1 MDTQFRA
8 IELLSNL
15 KSIKRT
21 GPTQFAGTDS
31 SQVSSIA
38 EHSFQVAYLC
48 LILGKLV
55 PNVDSNNLLKM
66 AVMHDWHE
74 AIILDVPVSSKS
86 YRSYFDAD
94 VKQIYSDAGSK
105 AQNEILEDAQLEI
118 PTLNEAEQKLF
129 RFCDMLAHTLEM
141 IELKGKGY
149 NHKWIKKMFVV
160 QIKLINEYDYEFKE
174 ELVNHLERSFEEGMD
189 NYYLT
194 KATSE

>member
-1 MDTQFRA
+1 MNTQFRA

-21 GPTQFAGTDS
+21 GPTLFAGINS
-31 SQVSSIA
+31 SQASSIA

-55 PNVDSNNLLKM
+55 PNVNSNKLLKM

-74 AIILDVPVSSKS
+74 AILQDFPKSSKS
-86 YRSYFDAD
+86 YQSYFNVDIKEVFNDAII
-94 VKQIYSDAGSK
+94 KTENI
-105 AQNEILEDAQLEI
+105 ILTDAQLEM
-118 PTLNEAEQKLF
+118 PVLNETEQKLF
-129 RFCDMLAHTLEM
+129 RFCDSLANALEM